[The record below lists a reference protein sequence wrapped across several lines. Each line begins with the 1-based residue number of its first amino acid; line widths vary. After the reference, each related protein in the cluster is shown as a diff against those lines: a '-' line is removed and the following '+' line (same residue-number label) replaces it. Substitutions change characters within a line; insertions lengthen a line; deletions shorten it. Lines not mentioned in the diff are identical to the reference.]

1 MKKNIAI
8 LGSALAGGAGQIIEI
23 SERAKLEYD
32 FSIFDNDE
40 NLIGK
45 AVFDSKVVGLTNDF
59 FLESTFGKYDGAIIA
74 IGGDLKQRDNLLKIA
89 KEKRVT
95 LVNIIDPT
103 VVFGLSVK
111 IGFGNVIASG
121 VYIGNNV
128 KIADN
133 NYILNSV
140 SIQHDTCI
148 GSSNYFST
156 RTSIGGHSKVGD
168 KVRFSIGEILQSHS
182 EKVR

>member
-8 LGSALAGGAGQIIEI
+8 LGSAQSGGAGQIIEI
-23 SERAKLEYD
+23 SNRANLGYD
-32 FSIFDNDE
+32 FFIFDNDR
-40 NLIGK
+40 NLIDKSIFGY
-45 AVFDSKVVGLTNDF
+45 KVVGLTNDF
-59 FLESTFGKYDGAIIA
+59 FLDNIFCKYDGAIIA
-74 IGGDLKQRDNLLKIA
+74 IGGDLNQRDQLLRNVKDKNI
-89 KEKRVT
+89 T

-103 VVFGLSVK
+103 VIFGLSVK
-111 IGFGNVIASG
+111 IGFGNIIASG

-128 KIADN
+128 QIADN

-148 GSSNYFST
+148 GSSNYLST

-168 KVRFSIGEILQSHS
+168 KVRFSIGEILQSHAI
-182 EKVR
+182 KIR